1 VVRNPKGRAQTIY
14 FCWFHS
20 RLTFPSL
27 YLQTETKNKDNTD
40 LYTRISTE
48 IANTGS
54 YRELK
59 VKVTNE
65 WQGVRVEASS
75 LRENAYWAWWYMFV
89 IPALRKLRQ
98 DNHEFKASLGYTVRP
113 CQNKNKNKTP
123 KYMLTSLE
131 SSPVSSQVVKE

>member
-1 VVRNPKGRAQTIY
+1 
-14 FCWFHS
+14 
-20 RLTFPSL
+20 
-27 YLQTETKNKDNTD
+27 
-40 LYTRISTE
+40 
-48 IANTGS
+48 
-54 YRELK
+54 
-59 VKVTNE
+59 
-65 WQGVRVEASS
+65 VEASS